1 MDETFQ
7 TPTQKISR
15 NEKETDHCRGWRS
28 AGIHP
33 RWKSKKSTEKRETTP
48 QHTIYT
54 GNSLTK
60 TVVDVSERERERCL
74 ENLEINTSRNSSFPL
89 KESTRNEERESQY
102 VRIVWQQNAN
112 YTSRLTARSMS
123 AAATTA
129 VW

>member
-1 MDETFQ
+1 VGDWFGERPRGRMQMMSSIIEYVGTTSIVFSK
-7 TPTQKISR
+7 TLSIKWTKHSKLPLKKISR

-60 TVVDVSERERERCL
+60 TVVDVFREREMPGKSGNKHKPEL
-74 ENLEINTSRNSSFPL
+74 FFLIPL
-89 KESTRNEERESQY
+89 KVNFK
-102 VRIVWQQNAN
+102 
-112 YTSRLTARSMS
+112 
-123 AAATTA
+123 
-129 VW
+129 

>member
-1 MDETFQ
+1 MQMMSSIIEYVGTTSIVFSK
-7 TPTQKISR
+7 TLSIKWTKHSKLPLKKISR

-60 TVVDVSERERERCL
+60 TVVDVSEREREMPGNSGNKHKPEL
-74 ENLEINTSRNSSFPL
+74 FSSFPP
-89 KESTRNEERESQY
+89 
-102 VRIVWQQNAN
+102 
-112 YTSRLTARSMS
+112 
-123 AAATTA
+123 
-129 VW
+129 